1 MNNQEL
7 IKDLVE
13 VSGVDKIVP
22 MIKELDMTE
31 LERLYNFLE
40 TRRIVRAQSIPSGE
54 QEQFIRT
61 MYHEKS
67 DKAILCIDL
76 YNYGRIQGIREE
88 RSKRKKNQDNNLI
101 VALHN
106 GCASNKVIEDSKTI
120 DKKQNF
126 LEGLKDGLEFRMK
139 EA

>member
-13 VSGVDKIVP
+13 VPGVDKIIP
-22 MIKELDMTE
+22 MINELDISE

-88 RSKRKKNQDNNLI
+88 RSKRKKCQDNNLI
-101 VALHN
+101 STRN
-106 GCASNKVIEDSKTI
+106 GCVNKEVLENA
-120 DKKQNF
+120 KKQRC
-126 LEGLKDGLEFRMK
+126 LDGLKKDLEFRMK
-139 EA
+139 EVN

>member
-13 VSGVDKIVP
+13 IPGVDKIIP

-31 LERLYNFLE
+31 LGRLYDFLE

-88 RSKRKKNQDNNLI
+88 RAKRKKHQDNDLFS
-101 VALHN
+101 ARN
-106 GCASNKVIEDSKTI
+106 GCVNKKVLENA
-120 DKKQNF
+120 KKQRY
-126 LEGLKDGLEFRMK
+126 LDGLKKDLEFRMK
-139 EA
+139 EVN